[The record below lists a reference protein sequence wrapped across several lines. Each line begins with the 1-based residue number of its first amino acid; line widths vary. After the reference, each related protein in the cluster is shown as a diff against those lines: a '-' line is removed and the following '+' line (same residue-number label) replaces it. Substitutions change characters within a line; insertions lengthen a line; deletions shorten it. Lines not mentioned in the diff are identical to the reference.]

1 MAINTGSSRAR
12 LRRLAEL
19 IEAKDYYATGGSRRF
34 LALQRRRAL
43 GATRAAMLV
52 IVVAAV
58 VLAVT
63 LSALHPESGRFLVG
77 LDTVFGL
84 SAVGA
89 WFGLGRGLRRKP
101 ELVAFVMGFVVLG
114 STLSVAVGEPHLIY
128 VAIPYLM
135 ILPTIVA
142 LVIPWRTWTEI
153 RWLVGYAAVGAAFLA
168 LVPAPALSTSDRQ
181 DLVVGLFT
189 SLIASFT
196 GHVLLF
202 RVQVRSFAQH
212 EAIATLHRQANSD
225 HIELQR
231 VYRSLEITARTDE
244 LTRVGNRMKFDED
257 MEAVRAGLLRT
268 GRPIGLLEIDLDHF
282 KAVNDRLGH
291 LAGDDV
297 LRSVARAV
305 RDAVRA
311 DDSVYRY
318 GGEEFVV
325 ILRDTKGGVELAGE
339 RVRRSVERLG
349 TAHPDNRPSGL
360 VTVSVGA
367 AAFGTADLAQD
378 AGAWFERVDGALYAA
393 KHAGRNQVAVADP
406 IPIAPAALSR
416 TSAEV
421 GARA

>member
-1 MAINTGSSRAR
+1 MVIRTGPSRTK
-12 LRRLAEL
+12 LRRLVGL

-34 LALQRRRAL
+34 LAAQRRRVL

-52 IVVAAV
+52 IAVAAL

-63 LSALHPESGRFLVG
+63 LSMIHPESSPLLVG
-77 LDTVFGL
+77 LDTFCGL

-89 WFGLGRGLRRKP
+89 WFVLARGLRRRP
-101 ELVAFVMGFVVLG
+101 ELVGFAMASVVLG
-114 STLSVAVGEPHLIY
+114 TVLSIAVGEPHLIY
-128 VAIPYLM
+128 AVIPYLM

-142 LVIPWRTWTEI
+142 LVIPWRTWTEV
-153 RWLVGYAAVGAAFLA
+153 RWLVGYAVVGAAFLA
-168 LVPAPALSTSDRQ
+168 LVPAPDLTVSDRQ

-189 SLIASFT
+189 SLIASFI

-202 RVQVRSFAQH
+202 RVHVRSFAQV
-212 EAIATLHRQANSD
+212 EAIATLHRQANRD
-225 HIELQR
+225 HDELQR
-231 VYRSLEITARTDE
+231 VYRTLEVTARTDE

-291 LAGDDV
+291 LAGDGV
-297 LRSVARAV
+297 LRVVARAI

-349 TAHPDNRPSGL
+349 TAHPDNQPSGV

-367 AAFGTADLAQD
+367 AGFGTADLAQD
-378 AGAWFERVDGALYAA
+378 VGAWFERVDGALYAA
-393 KHAGRNQVAVADP
+393 KRAGRNQVALADP
-406 IPIAPAALSR
+406 VPIGPAAVPVTLAR
-416 TSAEV
+416 ID
-421 GARA
+421 ARA